1 MSNLVIATEKL
12 GKRFGRR
19 WAVEDLS
26 LQMPRGSVMAFLGP
40 NGAGKTTTIRML
52 QNLVRPDRGTGT
64 VLGLD
69 ITRSGPDIRRLI
81 GYVPE
86 RPRMIDWMTIDRILK
101 FTASFYPTWDP
112 TYAND
117 LRSRFHLRPESKV
130 KDLSR
135 GEEAKL
141 ALLLALA
148 HRPELLIL
156 DDATA
161 GIDPGAR
168 REILETVIG
177 HMHQEGTSIFFA
189 THLVHEVEGL
199 VTLVCIFKDGH
210 LTRQAPIEELKRS
223 IRRIQFRSDAA
234 IPSPPT
240 GMSVLMRKRIGSI
253 EDWVVESPDTDSIVS
268 FAQAH
273 NTNADEVSLEDIYL
287 ALTSSDERE
296 SP

>member
-1 MSNLVIATEKL
+1 MSNSVISTERL
-12 GKRFGRR
+12 GKRYGRR
-19 WAVEDLS
+19 WAVENLTMN
-26 LQMPRGSVMAFLGP
+26 MPRGAVMAFLGP

-52 QNLVRPDRGTGT
+52 QNLVRPDRGSGT

-86 RPRMIDWMTIDRILK
+86 RPHMIDWMTIDRIQA
-101 FTASFYPTWDP
+101 FTASFYPTWDGA
-112 TYAND
+112 YARE
-117 LRSRFHLRPESKV
+117 LTTRFNLRPESKI
-130 KDLSR
+130 KSLSR

-168 REILETVIG
+168 REILETVIA

-199 VTLVCIFKDGH
+199 VTIVAVFNQGH
-210 LTRQAPIEELKRS
+210 LTRQAPIDELKRS
-223 IRRIQFRSDAA
+223 IRRIQFRSDAE
-234 IPSPPT
+234 IPSPPA
-240 GMSVLMRKRIGSI
+240 GIDILMRKRIGAI
-253 EDWVVESPDTDSIVS
+253 EDLVVECPALETIES
-268 FAQAH
+268 FANANH
-273 NTNADEVSLEDIYL
+273 TTADEVSLEDIYL
-287 ALTSSDERE
+287 ALTAPGRGTS
-296 SP
+296 